1 MLATWSVH
9 LSISRTKTTQSSLIL
24 IQELCPHKI
33 LTNSNGTNNHTYNSA
48 SLTWAHIRPTASPGW
63 AMDWTT
69 FRLTADLKASRFR
82 FWDNWETTWKQGNR
96 KDKEIV
102 GQLKRLSIYTTMF
115 LYVTKNFSTGT
126 DSKHYSLCHT
136 FRMKLSSHYTNNFY
150 WKLNQ
155 MGCHLHNWGQL
166 LSISNN

>member
-1 MLATWSVH
+1 MYVKSNKMPQVKIKYYMLATWSVH

-69 FRLTADLKASRFR
+69 FRLTADLKASGFR

-115 LYVTKNFSTGT
+115 LYVTKNFPQAGIPNIIRFAT
-126 DSKHYSLCHT
+126 
-136 FRMKLSSHYTNNFY
+136 LSEWN
-150 WKLNQ
+150 
-155 MGCHLHNWGQL
+155 
-166 LSISNN
+166 